1 MKTIIYDKKITL
13 KWMSRRLDIEEEKF
27 IELESIKV
35 EIIWEKK
42 REK

>member
-1 MKTIIYDKKITL
+1 MTKKITL